1 MVRKMLA
8 EMQPFPKI
16 VPVDRA
22 KLCKFDIFLLTEQ
35 PFRKIV
41 RVDRAKL

>member
-8 EMQPFPKI
+8 EMQPFRKI
-16 VPVDRA
+16 VRVD
-22 KLCKFDIFLLTEQ
+22 LTIFYLPDE